1 MQTKA
6 ILSGCSFFLLF
17 GCSLQGQLLHTRVA
31 DPINYSPNSFYW
43 TPSASLFFCQIDG
56 DQASGF
62 NKLGFQFALTTG
74 YRLKARNIDA
84 LELSMGIAERGSRRF
99 FNAETLES
107 AFHIRAKQIELQI
120 AGLKQFGSIE
130 ALFGLR
136 PTMLLKI
143 QECEGVNP
151 GIADDFAR
159 FGCLAS
165 MGMGCKLS
173 KKVSCRLSLD
183 YSVYSIL
190 RKNARLRLYNASGAF
205 HNGLGVT
212 LNYIP

>member
-1 MQTKA
+1 MQSKA
-6 ILSGCSFFLLF
+6 ILSGCSFLLLF
-17 GCSLQGQLLHTRVA
+17 CCSLQGQLLQKRVV
-31 DPINYSPNSFYW
+31 DPTNFSPNSFYW

-62 NKLGFQFALTTG
+62 NKLGFQFAVITG
-74 YRLKARNIDA
+74 YRLKSRNIDA

-99 FNAETLES
+99 FNAQTLES

-120 AGLKQFGSIE
+120 AGVKRFGSVE
-130 ALFGLR
+130 AIVGLR

-143 QECEGVNP
+143 QEAEGVNP
-151 GIADDFAR
+151 GIADDFSR

-165 MGMGCKLS
+165 MGVGWKLS
-173 KKVSCRLSLD
+173 EKVSCRLSLD
-183 YSVYSIL
+183 YSMYSIL
-190 RKNARLRLYNASGAF
+190 QQKMVFRFFNNSGAF
-205 HNGLGVT
+205 HSGLGVT